1 MNRFGNCKGLN
12 HVIGYSR
19 GLYHTVNERCLVFS
33 YARHKGK
40 HGKLYI
46 VEEINKFRFREKK
59 YELPVFFF
67 LYSANENCKNYR
79 QNDHASFNQI
89 NKLTRYQNSAD
100 FCEIWPEHSLDVVK
114 PKRVAH
120 GELQCNA
127 HRVFSAAR
135 TLQIN

>member
-1 MNRFGNCKGLN
+1 MNCQ
-12 HVIGYSR
+12 
-19 GLYHTVNERCLVFS
+19 
-33 YARHKGK
+33 
-40 HGKLYI
+40 
-46 VEEINKFRFREKK
+46 
-59 YELPVFFF
+59 FFF
-67 LYSANENCKNYR
+67 YIFRKRKLQKLSPKSPCVIQSDK
-79 QNDHASFNQI
+79 QI
-89 NKLTRYQNSAD
+89 VTRYQNSAD